1 MSPRQPTKTLDWQ
14 IVTLL
19 VGKDKLEVDALAKVI
34 RYNDIDVV
42 VSEDQPMAIHDDQ
55 GLGHIAGI
63 YKIGLDT
70 FKMTTPVFG
79 VQIVTDGKSVT
90 IKVRK
95 HSCQ

>member
-42 VSEDQPMAIHDDQ
+42 VSEESCVNC
-55 GLGHIAGI
+55 
-63 YKIGLDT
+63 K
-70 FKMTTPVFG
+70 
-79 VQIVTDGKSVT
+79 VQTGMWQNPAKSHEVNT
-90 IKVRK
+90 
-95 HSCQ
+95 SNPLWATNN